1 MEFGHARDSKSLTP
15 RISPHTL
22 SKRISPKDAAMLRIL
37 FLLTAI
43 GIAMTSNL
51 TSAELAAA
59 ELKAGDTAPDF
70 SLAGSDGK
78 TYKLADFE
86 DKQAV
91 VVAWFPKAF
100 TGGCTK
106 QCTSFR
112 EDGAAIRKYDVA
124 YFTAS
129 TDEAELNKKFAES
142 LKADYPILSDPT
154 METAK
159 AYGVLKE
166 GGKTANRWTFYIG
179 KNGKILYVD
188 KSVNAA
194 DHANDVAK
202 KLGEL
207 GVEAKK

>member
-1 MEFGHARDSKSLTP
+1 MYSAPASIESLP
-15 RISPHTL
+15 NL
-22 SKRISPKDAAMLRIL
+22 QKDAAMLRTL
-37 FLLTAI
+37 SLLTAI
-43 GIAMTSNL
+43 GITMSTNLATTNL
-51 TSAELAAA
+51 TAA

-78 TYKLADFE
+78 TYKLSDFKG
-86 DKQAV
+86 KQAV
-91 VVAWFPKAF
+91 VVAWYPKAF

-112 EDGAAIRKYDVA
+112 EDGAAIRKYNVA

-129 TDEAELNKKFAES
+129 TDDAELNKKFAES
-142 LKADYPILSDPT
+142 LKADYPILSDPST
-154 METAK
+154 ETAK

-179 KNGKILYVD
+179 QDGKVLFVD